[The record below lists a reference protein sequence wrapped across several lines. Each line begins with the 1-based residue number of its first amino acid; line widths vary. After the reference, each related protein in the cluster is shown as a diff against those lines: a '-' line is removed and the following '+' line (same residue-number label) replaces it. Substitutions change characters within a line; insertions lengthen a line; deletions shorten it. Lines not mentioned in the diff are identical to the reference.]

1 MNSQWRTLTPRPP
14 LPEGEGERIPS
25 ASWLPSPS
33 GRGAGG
39 EGREA
44 KPRDASRG
52 FPALLLALALLGC
65 GGDAPSGPRMIV
77 LGFDG
82 LDYEYMRELMEA
94 GELPNFSKLA
104 ETGGFQPLGTSA
116 PPLSPVAWSNFITG
130 MDSGGHGIF
139 DFMHRDPDTMIPYL
153 STSKVTPPDRVWKLG
168 GYQFASGGGHEL
180 LRHGTPFWETLEAHG
195 VPTHI
200 VRIPANFPV
209 TGTATHELSGMGT
222 PDVLGTYG
230 IFHFYTSKLFAF
242 AGQDVG
248 GGEVHEVWPEDGVL
262 ETELYGP
269 PNPFVEG
276 AKKSTAELVVY
287 VDPDEERAKFVVGDE
302 EVVLE
307 AGEWSAWVPVEFE
320 FKVGVLPM
328 HTLQAQA
335 RFYLRSV
342 RPELEFYV
350 SPINYDPYSPEV
362 PMSHPESF
370 ATDLARLYG
379 DRYYTQGMPEETNA
393 LRERVITQGEF
404 LAQAALVEQELVEQY
419 ELLLDEFQD
428 GLFFYYFGNT
438 DLVSHM
444 MWHTLDPEHPAYDA
458 ERDARFAEVIPDL
471 YRMADRVVGYTLEH
485 KGDDTTLVVM
495 SDHGFASWRRSFS
508 VNTWLEKNGYL
519 KLRGP
524 YLENDPGMY
533 VNVDWSGTRAYGL
546 GINGLYVNER
556 GRERNGIVDPA
567 QRAALLREIGEGLLA
582 AIDPQ
587 TGGPAIT
594 NVYVRDEYFKD
605 RGALEIG
612 PDMVIGYAEGTRGS
626 NDSALGEVPPETIV
640 DNLST
645 WTGDHGM
652 DHRSVPGILLYD
664 RPLKRQATSLQDLA
678 AALLAE
684 LGIEQFPPLTTAEE
698 PTVKYVEL
706 ARR

>member
-1 MNSQWRTLTPRPP
+1 MNASTSSTLR
-14 LPEGEGERIPS
+14 
-25 ASWLPSPS
+25 A
-33 GRGAGG
+33 A
-39 EGREA
+39 
-44 KPRDASRG
+44 
-52 FPALLLALALLGC
+52 FLLALALLLGC
-65 GGDAPSGPRMIV
+65 GGGKAPSGPRMIV

-82 LDYEYMRELMEA
+82 LDYGYMRQLMEA

-104 ETGGFQPLGTSA
+104 ATGGFQALGTSA

-139 DFMHRDPDTMIPYL
+139 DFMHRDPAVLVPYL
-153 STSKVTPPDRVWKLG
+153 STSRVLPPDHVWTIG

-180 LRHGTPFWETLEAHG
+180 LRHGTPFWETLEEHG

-200 VRIPANFPV
+200 LRIPANFPV
-209 TGTATHELSGMGT
+209 SGTATHELSGMGT
-222 PDVLGTYG
+222 PDVVGSYG

-262 ETELYGP
+262 TTELYGP

-302 EVVLE
+302 AVVLE
-307 AGEWSAWVPVEFE
+307 SGEWSGWVPVEFE
-320 FKVGVLPM
+320 FKVGIVPM
-328 HTLQAQA
+328 HTLKAEA
-335 RFYLRSV
+335 VFYLRSV

-362 PMSHPESF
+362 PLSHPDSF
-370 ATDLARLYG
+370 ATDLARLYDG
-379 DRYYTQGMPEETNA
+379 RYYTQGMPEETNG
-393 LRERVITQGEF
+393 LRERVLTQEEF
-404 LAQAALVEQELVEQY
+404 LAQAAIVEKEYVDQY
-419 ELLLDEFQD
+419 KLLLDKFDD
-428 GLFFYYFGNT
+428 GLFFYYFGST

-444 MWHTLDPEHPAYDA
+444 MWHTLDPEHPAYDP
-458 ERDARFAEVIPDL
+458 ERDAKFADVIPDL
-471 YRMADRVVGYTLEH
+471 YRWADGVVGYTLEH
-485 KGDDTTLVVM
+485 KDDATELVIM
-495 SDHGFASWRRSFS
+495 SDHGFASWRRTFS
-508 VNTWLEKNGYL
+508 LNTFLEKNGYL

-524 YLENDPGMY
+524 HMENDPGFF

-546 GINGLYVNER
+546 GFNGLYVNLR
-556 GRERNGIVDPA
+556 GREKNGIVDA
-567 QRAALLREIGEGLLA
+567 SERRQLLAEIGEKLRA
-582 AIDPQ
+582 EIDPK
-587 TGGPAIT
+587 TGAPAVT
-594 NVYVRDEYFKD
+594 RLYVSDEYFQD

-612 PDMVIGYAEGTRGS
+612 PDMVIGYTKGTRADNTSTKG
-626 NDSALGEVPPETIV
+626 GVPREIFG

-652 DHRSVPGILLYD
+652 DDRTVPGVLFYD
-664 RPLKRQATSLQDLA
+664 RPLKRKVTSLKDLA

-684 LGIEQFPPLTTAEE
+684 FGIEPFPPPMTAEE

-706 ARR
+706 AQR